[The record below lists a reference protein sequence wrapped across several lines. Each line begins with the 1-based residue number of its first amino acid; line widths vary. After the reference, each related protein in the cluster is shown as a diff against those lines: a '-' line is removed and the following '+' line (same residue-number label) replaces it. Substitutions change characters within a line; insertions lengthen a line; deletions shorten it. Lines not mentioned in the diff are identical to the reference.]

1 VTSASVSPT
10 WTPPFGGFNAKIE
23 IQSKPMLTGAQG
35 VLALVSPNEFA
46 TLRIPIL
53 AGRVFDDAE
62 LNRAAHLALVN
73 EAFVKQFLPE
83 GNPIGQN
90 VRSPMLKVEMP
101 DLLLAQA
108 PDDWLEIIGVVG
120 DARDDGI
127 DRPIKPAVFLP
138 YSFLLPPDVA
148 LLVRARGN
156 PEAAIQ
162 SVKRRLRELNP
173 EFVVNFDHT
182 LAFWLEARE
191 WGQGRFIAKLFSLF
205 AILALALA
213 ATGLYSV
220 VSFAVTQRT
229 QEVGIRMALG
239 APRVNILRLVITST
253 ATMLGA
259 GIAVGLVL
267 SLALDHIVR
276 AWAGGSPRDPLT
288 LLWAASI
295 LILVAAIACIVP
307 AWRAATLDPAVA
319 LRYE

>member
-1 VTSASVSPT
+1 
-10 WTPPFGGFNAKIE
+10 
-23 IQSKPMLTGAQG
+23 M
-35 VLALVSPNEFA
+35 
-46 TLRIPIL
+46 
-53 AGRVFDDAE
+53 
-62 LNRAAHLALVN
+62 
-73 EAFVKQFLPE
+73 
-83 GNPIGQN
+83 
-90 VRSPMLKVEMP
+90 
-101 DLLLAQA
+101 
-108 PDDWLEIIGVVG
+108 
-120 DARDDGI
+120 
-127 DRPIKPAVFLP
+127 
-138 YSFLLPPDVA
+138 
-148 LLVRARGN
+148 
-156 PEAAIQ
+156 
-162 SVKRRLRELNP
+162 
-173 EFVVNFDHT
+173 FDHT

-229 QEVGIRMALG
+229 QEVGILMALG

-267 SLALDHIVR
+267 SLALDHIVG